1 MITRTATCR
10 CGSLSAACE
19 GEPVRVSVC
28 HCLEC
33 QKRSGSAFAAQA
45 RWPNEQVRLSG
56 EYREWKR
63 TADSGSVVTYR
74 FCPACGSTVS
84 YTIDSWPG
92 VTAVPVGAFADP
104 DFPAPKFSVYEN
116 RKHHWVEIS
125 GEEVEHSATPSSV
138 RRPGRMR

>member
-1 MITRTATCR
+1 MINRTATCR

-45 RWPNEQVRLSG
+45 RWPDEQVRLSG
-56 EYREWKR
+56 SFREWKR

-74 FCPACGSTVS
+74 FCPECGSTVS
-84 YTIDSWPG
+84 YTIDNWPG
-92 VTAVPVGAFADP
+92 VTAMPVGAFARFSGP
-104 DFPAPKFSVYEN
+104 EILGLREPQAPLG
-116 RKHHWVEIS
+116 RDL
-125 GEEVEHSATPSSV
+125 
-138 RRPGRMR
+138 RRGRGA